1 MPSVANPAANPAP
14 DPRDR
19 FLAFAFAGAEL
30 LVETLPDG
38 RITFATGAFLPHFGQ
53 ASAAFVGRHV
63 ATLIAPDHQA
73 AFALALHATTAR
85 GRIAPMLVR
94 LDDIGRSVMCLSALL
109 LPSSSPRLFFSIGP
123 PPTHTPDGP
132 QESSGTPVL
141 PPGAGA
147 IARAAVL
154 QMQCGG
160 ESEGGGSIGLLELAG
175 WGTMKKRLSAEALDH
190 LRQRISEL
198 LASASTCAMAS
209 EVSEGRFGVLSP
221 SLLDLAPV
229 IAQLEQLLA
238 KDPATR
244 HARLQTADISLR
256 HNLPPSQATRALR
269 FVLSRFSDGGIAA
282 ATAAGGPGGLGNIM
296 EHAQR
301 RAGALQEVVD
311 RRLFRMLFQP
321 VVSLAHGRV
330 HHYEALLRP
339 NLTPGG
345 ITASTQDIVV
355 FAEAVGLSEDLDLAV
370 LGETLRVL
378 RVTSAALVAVNVSGL
393 SMQSARFRVRA
404 LEMLAAAKLPGRI
417 LIELT
422 ETAEIEDMA
431 AAAACIA
438 DLRRSGVPICLDDF
452 GAGAAAFRYLR
463 EFPVGFIKIDGSF
476 VHDAARSA
484 RHRGLVTTM
493 VDLAHTVGAQT
504 VAEMIETEEQAGLMR
519 ELGVHY
525 GQGWLFGRPG
535 SLSGVPA

>member
-1 MPSVANPAANPAP
+1 MPSIANPIP

-38 RITFATGAFLPHFGQ
+38 RITFATGAFPPHFGQ
-53 ASAAFVGRHV
+53 ASGAFVGRHV

-109 LPSSSPRLFFSIGP
+109 LPGPSPHLFFSIGP
-123 PPTHTPDGP
+123 APTHIPDSQ
-132 QESSGTPVL
+132 QESSGTPIL

-147 IARAAVL
+147 IARAATL

-160 ESEGGGSIGLLELAG
+160 ASEGGSIGLLELAG
-175 WGTMKKRLSAEALDH
+175 WGTVKKRLSAQALDQ
-190 LRQRISEL
+190 LRQQISEL
-198 LASASTCAMAS
+198 LASAGVCAMAS

-221 SLLDLAPV
+221 GLLDLTPV
-229 IAQLEQLLA
+229 IARLEQLLA
-238 KDPATR
+238 KSPATR
-244 HARLQTADISLR
+244 HARLQTADIPL
-256 HNLPPSQATRALR
+256 HHHLPPSQAARALR

-282 ATAAGGPGGLGNIM
+282 ATAAGGPDGLESIM

-301 RAGALQEVVD
+301 RAGALQEAIG
-311 RRLFRMLFQP
+311 RRMFRMLFQP
-321 VVSLAHGRV
+321 VVSLTDGKV

-339 NLTPGG
+339 NPTHGG
-345 ITASTQDIVV
+345 VAANTQEFVV
-355 FAEAVGLSEDLDLAV
+355 FAEAVGLSEELDLAV
-370 LGETLRVL
+370 LDETLRVL
-378 RVTSAALVAVNVSGL
+378 QATSGTMVAVNVSGL
-393 SMQSARFRVRA
+393 SMQSASFRVRA
-404 LEMLAAAKLPGRI
+404 LEMLDVAKLRGRI

-463 EFPVGFIKIDGSF
+463 EFPVEYIKIDGSF
-476 VHDAARSA
+476 VHDATRGARQ
-484 RHRGLVTTM
+484 RGLVATM
-493 VDLAHTVGAQT
+493 VDLARTVGAQT
-504 VAEMIETEEQAGLMR
+504 VAEMIETDAQAGLMR
-519 ELGVHY
+519 EIGVQY

-535 SLSGVPA
+535 SLSGIPA